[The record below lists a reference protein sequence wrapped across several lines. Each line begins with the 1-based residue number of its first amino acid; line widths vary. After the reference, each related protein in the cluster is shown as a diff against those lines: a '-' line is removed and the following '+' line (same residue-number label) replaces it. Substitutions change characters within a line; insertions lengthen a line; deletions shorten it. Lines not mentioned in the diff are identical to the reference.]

1 MANLKQDKLPRKVAV
16 LARDIKRGRDAH
28 GFPVSGW
35 RCSTNC
41 LWIIMDII
49 RILSIHSPLESLHA
63 ESIGVSLC
71 RVSPDFKVDYVETVT

>member
-1 MANLKQDKLPRKVAV
+1 
-16 LARDIKRGRDAH
+16 
-28 GFPVSGW
+28 
-35 RCSTNC
+35 
-41 LWIIMDII
+41 MDII